1 LADLSIPHPIA
12 NLEVGSSTHA
22 IQTAK
27 MMIGL
32 DEYFSNSKPDAIIV
46 YGDTNSTLA
55 ASLVAAKSHIYL
67 AHVEAG
73 LRSRNSKMPEEVN
86 RILVDHTSNRLYAPT
101 LTAIDNLSIEGLFE
115 RSVLTGDIAIETI
128 NISLRKASI
137 AIEIPTETY
146 YLATI
151 HRAENLN
158 DSRRL
163 KSIISALGLVDED
176 VLLFAHPK
184 LEASLNDIQI
194 SLPKNV
200 RLCHPQNHSSILQF
214 MARSKAVITDSGG
227 IQKEAYILGKLCT
240 TLRNESEW
248 SETLAEGWNQLCCDL
263 SLLGELVARNE
274 PKTPRKSIFGDGN
287 ASQRIVEDIL
297 NEIS

>member
-1 LADLSIPHPIA
+1 
-12 NLEVGSSTHA
+12 
-22 IQTAK
+22 

-86 RILVDHTSNRLYAPT
+86 RILVDHASNRLYAPT
-101 LTAIDNLSIEGLFE
+101 LTAIDNLSIEGLLE
-115 RSVLTGDIAIETI
+115 KSVLTGDIAIETI
-128 NISLRKASI
+128 KISLSKESATV
-137 AIEIPTETY
+137 EIPSEPY

-151 HRAENLN
+151 HRAENVD
-158 DSRRL
+158 DSQRL
-163 KSIISALGLVDED
+163 VAIISALGLIGGE
-176 VLLFAHPK
+176 VLLFAHPR
-184 LEASLNDIQI
+184 LEAILNVIRI
-194 SLPKNV
+194 PLPKNV
-200 RLCHPQNHSSILQF
+200 RLYHSQNHSSILHI
-214 MARSKAVITDSGG
+214 MARSRGVITDSGG

-248 SETLAEGWNQLCCDL
+248 CETLAEGWNQLCCEL
-263 SLLGELVARNE
+263 GLLGELVARE
-274 PKTPRKSIFGDGN
+274 APKFPGKAIFGDGN

-297 NEIS
+297 NQLS